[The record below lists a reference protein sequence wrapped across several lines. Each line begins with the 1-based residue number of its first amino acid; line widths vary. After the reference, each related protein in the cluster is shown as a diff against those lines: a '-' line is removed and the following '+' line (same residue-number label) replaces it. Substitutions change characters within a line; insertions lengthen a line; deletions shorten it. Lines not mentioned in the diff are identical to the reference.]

1 MNGKIKKNSNQSFI
15 DNPCPHEKKSDLL
28 VDEILG
34 LLDMWTDKFVEV
46 LLRTTCITYRLI
58 PTLSMTNSLPTGVW
72 RLELWLVCDAQKH
85 FVVLKITINISEKV
99 GEAHTESDSSFRD
112 D

>member
-1 MNGKIKKNSNQSFI
+1 MTTHALTK
-15 DNPCPHEKKSDLL
+15 KKSDLL
-28 VDEILG
+28 VDEVLG

-72 RLELWLVCDAQKH
+72 RSELWLVCDAQKH
-85 FVVLKITINISEKV
+85 FVVLKITIHISDRV
-99 GEAHTESDSSFRD
+99 GEAHTEWDSSFRD